1 VLKDQ
6 ISRNVKACQASLS
19 WKHKLW
25 LNQLDMFLPPYFKY
39 ANYQARNGWKGIQ
52 QRPFD
57 AILVET
63 TGIAQPSPIIQ
74 LFFADP
80 EVRRQTRLDSV
91 FEKRR
96 RKTKQKEVIAHIH
109 LY

>member
-6 ISRNVKACQASLS
+6 ISRNVKACQDSLS

-91 FEKRR
+91 LE
-96 RKTKQKEVIAHIH
+96 E
-109 LY
+109 